1 MCSHTTGVCLNRPDF
16 NLTRA
21 PGLLAH
27 EVPKK
32 PQDGVHVTLD
42 VLDQQEVQRR
52 KQWRSQSS
60 PPDLD
65 SLLGS

>member
-1 MCSHTTGVCLNRPDF
+1 MCSHTTGVCLDRPDF
-16 NLTRA
+16 NLERA

-27 EVPKK
+27 EVTKK
-32 PQDGVHVTLD
+32 PTDGVHVTLD

-52 KQWRSQSS
+52 KQWRLQSS

-65 SLLGS
+65 SLLDS